1 MNLLLL
7 HGLGQGPGSWDGV
20 LDALGPDPGA
30 ACPDLFGLCGGA
42 PDYPALYA
50 AFEDYAGALPVPVLL
65 CGLSL
70 GAVLALDYAIR
81 CPERVAGLVL
91 VAPQYKMPRALLR
104 LQNAVFRIMPERAFA
119 QTGLGKR
126 DILRLTA
133 SMMDLDLRDGL
144 ARVDCPALILV
155 GEKDAA
161 NRKAARELAG
171 LLPGAKV
178 REISGAGHE
187 VNRDAPGELAAAIRE
202 FYADT
207 MYSGK

>member
-1 MNLLLL
+1 MKLLLL

-50 AFEDYAGALPVPVLL
+50 AFEDYAGALPEPVLL

-70 GAVLALDYAIR
+70 GSVLALDYAIR
-81 CPERVAGLVL
+81 RPEKIAGLVL

-104 LQNAVFRIMPERAFA
+104 LQNAVFRMMPERAFA

-133 SMMDLDLRDGL
+133 SMMDLED
-144 ARVDCPALILV
+144 
-155 GEKDAA
+155 
-161 NRKAARELAG
+161 
-171 LLPGAKV
+171 
-178 REISGAGHE
+178 
-187 VNRDAPGELAAAIRE
+187 
-202 FYADT
+202 
-207 MYSGK
+207 

>member
-42 PDYPALYA
+42 PDYPALCA
-50 AFEDYAGALPVPVLL
+50 ALEDYAGALPEPVLL

-104 LQNAVFRIMPERAFA
+104 LQNAVFRMMPERSFA

-133 SMMDLDLRDGL
+133 SMMDLDFRNGL

-171 LLPGAKV
+171 LLPRATV
-178 REISGAGHE
+178 REVPGAGHE
-187 VNRDAPGELAAAIRE
+187 VNVDAPRELAEALRGFWE
-202 FYADT
+202 
-207 MYSGK
+207 KL

>member
-50 AFEDYAGALPVPVLL
+50 ALEDYAGALPEPVLL

-91 VAPQYKMPRALLR
+91 VAPQYKMPRTLLR

-155 GEKDAA
+155 GERDSA

-171 LLPGAKV
+171 LLPRATV
-178 REISGAGHE
+178 REVPGAGHE
-187 VNRDAPGELAAAIRE
+187 VNVDAPRELAEALRGFWE
-202 FYADT
+202 
-207 MYSGK
+207 KL

>member
-50 AFEDYAGALPVPVLL
+50 ALEDYAGALPEPVLL

-81 CPERVAGLVL
+81 RPERVAGLVL

-104 LQNAVFRIMPERAFA
+104 LQNAVFRMMPERSFA
-119 QTGLGKR
+119 QTGMGKG
-126 DILRLTA
+126 DVLRLTA

-171 LLPGAKV
+171 LLPRATV
-178 REISGAGHE
+178 REVPGAGHE
-187 VNRDAPGELAAAIRE
+187 VNVDAPRELAEALRGFWE
-202 FYADT
+202 
-207 MYSGK
+207 KL

>member
-20 LDALGPDPGA
+20 VDALGPDPGA

-50 AFEDYAGALPVPVLL
+50 ALEDYAGALPEPVLL

-81 CPERVAGLVL
+81 RPEKIAGLVL

-104 LQNAVFRIMPERAFA
+104 LQNAVFRMMPERSFA
-119 QTGLGKR
+119 QTGMGKG
-126 DILRLTA
+126 DVLRLTA
-133 SMMDLDLRDGL
+133 SMMDLDFRNGL

-171 LLPGAKV
+171 LLPRATV
-178 REISGAGHE
+178 REVPGAGHE
-187 VNRDAPGELAAAIRE
+187 VNVDAPRELAEALRGFWE
-202 FYADT
+202 
-207 MYSGK
+207 KL

>member
-50 AFEDYAGALPVPVLL
+50 ALEDYAGALPAPVLL

-81 CPERVAGLVL
+81 RPERVAGLVL

-104 LQNAVFRIMPERAFA
+104 LQNAVFRMMPERAFA

-126 DILRLTA
+126 DILLLTA
-133 SMMDLDLRDGL
+133 SMMDLDLRNGL

-155 GEKDAA
+155 GERDSA
-161 NRKAARELAG
+161 NRKAARKLAG
-171 LLPGAKV
+171 LLPRATV
-178 REISGAGHE
+178 REVPGAGHE
-187 VNRDAPGELAAAIRE
+187 VNVDAPRELAEALRGFWE
-202 FYADT
+202 
-207 MYSGK
+207 KL

>member
-50 AFEDYAGALPVPVLL
+50 ALEDYAGALPEPVIL

-104 LQNAVFRIMPERAFA
+104 LQNAVFRMMPERAFA

-155 GEKDAA
+155 GERDSA

-171 LLPGAKV
+171 LLPRATV
-178 REISGAGHE
+178 REVPGAGHE
-187 VNRDAPGELAAAIRE
+187 VNVDAPRELAEALRGFWE
-202 FYADT
+202 
-207 MYSGK
+207 KL

>member
-1 MNLLLL
+1 MT
-7 HGLGQGPGSWDGV
+7 GV
-20 LDALGPDPGA
+20 QT
-30 ACPDLFGLCGGA
+30 C
-42 PDYPALYA
+42 
-50 AFEDYAGALPVPVLL
+50 ALPISVLL

-133 SMMDLDLRDGL
+133 SMMDLDFRNGL

-155 GEKDAA
+155 GERDSA

-171 LLPGAKV
+171 LLPRATV
-178 REISGAGHE
+178 REVPGAGHE
-187 VNRDAPGELAAAIRE
+187 VNVAAPRELAEALRGFWE
-202 FYADT
+202 
-207 MYSGK
+207 KL

>member
-50 AFEDYAGALPVPVLL
+50 ALEDYAGALPAPVLL

-81 CPERVAGLVL
+81 RPERVAGLVL
-91 VAPQYKMPRALLR
+91 IAPQYKMPRALLR
-104 LQNAVFRIMPERAFA
+104 L
-119 QTGLGKR
+119 
-126 DILRLTA
+126 
-133 SMMDLDLRDGL
+133 
-144 ARVDCPALILV
+144 
-155 GEKDAA
+155 
-161 NRKAARELAG
+161 
-171 LLPGAKV
+171 
-178 REISGAGHE
+178 
-187 VNRDAPGELAAAIRE
+187 
-202 FYADT
+202 
-207 MYSGK
+207 

>member
-20 LDALGPDPGA
+20 LDALGPAPGA

-50 AFEDYAGALPVPVLL
+50 AFEDYAGTLPEPVLL

-81 CPERVAGLVL
+81 RPERVAGLVL
-91 VAPQYKMPRALLR
+91 VAPQYKMPRTLLR

-133 SMMDLDLRDGL
+133 SMMDLDFRNGL

-171 LLPGAKV
+171 LLPRATV
-178 REISGAGHE
+178 REVPGAGHE
-187 VNRDAPGELAAAIRE
+187 VNVDAPRELAEALRGFWE
-202 FYADT
+202 
-207 MYSGK
+207 KL

>member
-1 MNLLLL
+1 MKLLLL

-50 AFEDYAGALPVPVLL
+50 AFEDYAGALPEPVLL

-70 GAVLALDYAIR
+70 GLVLALDYAIR
-81 CPERVAGLVL
+81 RPEKIAGLVL

-104 LQNAVFRIMPERAFA
+104 LQNAVFRMMPERAFA

-171 LLPGAKV
+171 LLPRATV
-178 REISGAGHE
+178 REVPGAGHE
-187 VNRDAPGELAAAIRE
+187 VNVDAPRELAEALRGFWE
-202 FYADT
+202 
-207 MYSGK
+207 KL

>member
-50 AFEDYAGALPVPVLL
+50 AFEDYAGALPAPVLL

-104 LQNAVFRIMPERAFA
+104 LQNAVFRMMPERAFA

-126 DILRLTA
+126 DILLLTA
-133 SMMDLDLRDGL
+133 SMMDLDFRNGL

-155 GEKDAA
+155 GERDSA

-171 LLPGAKV
+171 LLPRATV
-178 REISGAGHE
+178 REVPGAGHE
-187 VNRDAPGELAAAIRE
+187 VNIDAPRELAEALRGFWE
-202 FYADT
+202 
-207 MYSGK
+207 KL

>member
-50 AFEDYAGALPVPVLL
+50 AFEDYAGALPAPVLL

-155 GEKDAA
+155 GERDSA

-171 LLPGAKV
+171 LLPRATV
-178 REISGAGHE
+178 REVPGAGHE
-187 VNRDAPGELAAAIRE
+187 VNVAAPRELAEALRGFWE
-202 FYADT
+202 
-207 MYSGK
+207 KL

>member
-50 AFEDYAGALPVPVLL
+50 ALEDYAGALPEPVLL

-81 CPERVAGLVL
+81 RPEKIAGLVL
-91 VAPQYKMPRALLR
+91 IAPQYKMPRALLR
-104 LQNAVFRIMPERAFA
+104 LQNAVFRMMPERAFA
-119 QTGLGKR
+119 QTGMGKG
-126 DILRLTA
+126 DVLRLTA
-133 SMMDLDLRDGL
+133 SMMDLDFRNGL

-171 LLPGAKV
+171 LLPRATV
-178 REISGAGHE
+178 REVPGAGHE
-187 VNRDAPGELAAAIRE
+187 VNVDAPRELAEALRGFWE
-202 FYADT
+202 
-207 MYSGK
+207 KL

>member
-1 MNLLLL
+1 MKLLLL
-7 HGLGQGPGSWDGV
+7 HGLGQGPGSWDWV

-50 AFEDYAGALPVPVLL
+50 AFEDYAGALPEPVLL

-70 GAVLALDYAIR
+70 GSVLALDYAIR
-81 CPERVAGLVL
+81 RPEKIAGLVL

-104 LQNAVFRIMPERAFA
+104 LQNAVFRMMPERAFA

-171 LLPGAKV
+171 LLPRATV
-178 REISGAGHE
+178 REVPGAGHE
-187 VNRDAPGELAAAIRE
+187 VNVDAPRELAEALRGFWE
-202 FYADT
+202 
-207 MYSGK
+207 KL

>member
-50 AFEDYAGALPVPVLL
+50 ALEDYAGALPEPVLL

-70 GAVLALDYAIR
+70 GAVLA
-81 CPERVAGLVL
+81 GLVL
-91 VAPQYKMPRALLR
+91 VAPQYKMPRTLLR
-104 LQNAVFRIMPERAFA
+104 LQNAVFRMMPERSFA
-119 QTGLGKR
+119 QTGMGKG

-133 SMMDLDLRDGL
+133 SMMDLDFRNGL
-144 ARVDCPALILV
+144 ARTDCPALILV

-171 LLPGAKV
+171 LLPRATV
-178 REISGAGHE
+178 REVPGAGHE
-187 VNRDAPGELAAAIRE
+187 VNVDAPRELAEALRGFWE
-202 FYADT
+202 
-207 MYSGK
+207 KL

>member
-50 AFEDYAGALPVPVLL
+50 ALEDYAGALPEPVLL

-104 LQNAVFRIMPERAFA
+104 LQNAVFRMMPERAFA

-155 GEKDAA
+155 GERDSA

-171 LLPGAKV
+171 LLPRATV
-178 REISGAGHE
+178 REVPGAGHE
-187 VNRDAPGELAAAIRE
+187 VNVDAPRELAEALRGFWE
-202 FYADT
+202 
-207 MYSGK
+207 KL

>member
-1 MNLLLL
+1 MKLPLL

-50 AFEDYAGALPVPVLL
+50 AFEDYAGALPEPVLL

-70 GAVLALDYAIR
+70 GSVLALDYAIR
-81 CPERVAGLVL
+81 RPEKIAGLVL

-104 LQNAVFRIMPERAFA
+104 LQNAVFRMMPERAFA

-171 LLPGAKV
+171 LLPRATV
-178 REISGAGHE
+178 REVPGAGHE
-187 VNRDAPGELAAAIRE
+187 VNVDAPRELAEALRGFWE
-202 FYADT
+202 
-207 MYSGK
+207 KL

>member
-42 PDYPALYA
+42 PDYPALCA
-50 AFEDYAGALPVPVLL
+50 AFEDYAGTLPEPVLL

-81 CPERVAGLVL
+81 RPERVAGLVL
-91 VAPQYKMPRALLR
+91 VAPQYKMPRTLLR

-133 SMMDLDLRDGL
+133 SMMDLDFRNGL

-155 GEKDAA
+155 GERDSA

-171 LLPGAKV
+171 LLPRATV
-178 REISGAGHE
+178 REVPGAGHE
-187 VNRDAPGELAAAIRE
+187 VNVDAPRELAEALRGFWE
-202 FYADT
+202 
-207 MYSGK
+207 KL

>member
-50 AFEDYAGALPVPVLL
+50 ALEDYAGALPEPVLL

-70 GAVLALDYAIR
+70 GAVLALDYAICR
-81 CPERVAGLVL
+81 PERVAGLVL
-91 VAPQYKMPRALLR
+91 IAPQYKMPRALLR
-104 LQNAVFRIMPERAFA
+104 LQNAVFRMMPERAFA

-133 SMMDLDLRDGL
+133 SMMDLDFRNGL

-171 LLPGAKV
+171 LLPRATV
-178 REISGAGHE
+178 REVPGAGHE
-187 VNRDAPGELAAAIRE
+187 VNVDAPRELAEALRGFWE
-202 FYADT
+202 
-207 MYSGK
+207 KL

>member
-20 LDALGPDPGA
+20 LDVLGPDPGA

-50 AFEDYAGALPVPVLL
+50 ALEDYAGALPEPVLL

-91 VAPQYKMPRALLR
+91 VAPQYKMPRTLLR

-155 GEKDAA
+155 GERDSA

-171 LLPGAKV
+171 LLPRATV
-178 REISGAGHE
+178 REVPGAGHE
-187 VNRDAPGELAAAIRE
+187 VNVDAPRELAEALRGFWE
-202 FYADT
+202 
-207 MYSGK
+207 KL

>member
-42 PDYPALYA
+42 PDYPALCA
-50 AFEDYAGALPVPVLL
+50 ALEDYAGALPAPVLL

-81 CPERVAGLVL
+81 RPERVAGLVL
-91 VAPQYKMPRALLR
+91 IAPQYKMPRALLR
-104 LQNAVFRIMPERAFA
+104 LQNAVFRMMPERAFA
-119 QTGLGKR
+119 QTGLGKK

-171 LLPGAKV
+171 LLPRATI
-178 REISGAGHE
+178 REVPGAGHE
-187 VNRDAPGELAAAIRE
+187 VNVDAPRELAEALRGFWE
-202 FYADT
+202 
-207 MYSGK
+207 KL

>member
-1 MNLLLL
+1 MKLLLL

-50 AFEDYAGALPVPVLL
+50 AFEDYAGALPEPVLL

-70 GAVLALDYAIR
+70 GSVLALDYAIR
-81 CPERVAGLVL
+81 RPEKIAGLVL

-104 LQNAVFRIMPERAFA
+104 LQNAVFRMMPERAFA

-171 LLPGAKV
+171 LLPRATV
-178 REISGAGHE
+178 REVPGAGHE
-187 VNRDAPGELAAAIRE
+187 VNVDAPRELAEALRGFWE
-202 FYADT
+202 
-207 MYSGK
+207 KL

>member
-50 AFEDYAGALPVPVLL
+50 ALEDYAGALPEPVLL

-81 CPERVAGLVL
+81 RPERVAGLVL

-104 LQNAVFRIMPERAFA
+104 LQNAVFRMMPERAFA

-126 DILRLTA
+126 DILLLTA
-133 SMMDLDLRDGL
+133 SMMDLDLRNGL

-155 GEKDAA
+155 GERDSA
-161 NRKAARELAG
+161 NRKAARKLAG
-171 LLPGAKV
+171 LLPRATV
-178 REISGAGHE
+178 REVPGAGHE
-187 VNRDAPGELAAAIRE
+187 VNVDAPRELAEALRGFWE
-202 FYADT
+202 
-207 MYSGK
+207 KL

>member
-50 AFEDYAGALPVPVLL
+50 VLEDYAGALPEPVLL

-81 CPERVAGLVL
+81 RPERVAGLVL
-91 VAPQYKMPRALLR
+91 VAPQYKMPRTLLR

-133 SMMDLDLRDGL
+133 SMMDLDFRNGL

-155 GEKDAA
+155 GERDSA

-171 LLPGAKV
+171 LLPRATV
-178 REISGAGHE
+178 REVPGAGHE
-187 VNRDAPGELAAAIRE
+187 VNVDAPRELAEALRGFWE
-202 FYADT
+202 
-207 MYSGK
+207 KL

>member
-50 AFEDYAGALPVPVLL
+50 AFEDYAGALPEPVLL

-70 GAVLALDYAIR
+70 GSVLALDYAIR
-81 CPERVAGLVL
+81 RPERVAGLVL

-104 LQNAVFRIMPERAFA
+104 LQNAVFRMMPERAFA

-171 LLPGAKV
+171 LLPRATV
-178 REISGAGHE
+178 REVPGAGHE
-187 VNRDAPGELAAAIRE
+187 VNVDAPRELAEALRGFWE
-202 FYADT
+202 
-207 MYSGK
+207 KL

>member
-20 LDALGPDPGA
+20 VDALGPDPGA

-50 AFEDYAGALPVPVLL
+50 ALEDYAGALPEPVLL

-104 LQNAVFRIMPERAFA
+104 LQNAVFRMMPERSFA
-119 QTGLGKR
+119 QTGMGKG
-126 DILRLTA
+126 DVLRLTA
-133 SMMDLDLRDGL
+133 SMMDLDFRNGL

-171 LLPGAKV
+171 LLPRATV
-178 REISGAGHE
+178 REVPGAGHE
-187 VNRDAPGELAAAIRE
+187 VNVDAPRELAEALRGFWE
-202 FYADT
+202 
-207 MYSGK
+207 KL

>member
-42 PDYPALYA
+42 PDYPALCA
-50 AFEDYAGALPVPVLL
+50 ALEDYAGALPEPVLL

-104 LQNAVFRIMPERAFA
+104 LQNAVFRMMPERSFA

-126 DILRLTA
+126 DILRLPA
-133 SMMDLDLRDGL
+133 SMMDLDFRNGL

-171 LLPGAKV
+171 LLPRATV
-178 REISGAGHE
+178 REVPGAGHE
-187 VNRDAPGELAAAIRE
+187 VNVDAPRELAEALRGFWE
-202 FYADT
+202 
-207 MYSGK
+207 KL

>member
-42 PDYPALYA
+42 PDYPALCA
-50 AFEDYAGALPVPVLL
+50 ALEDYAGALPAPVLL

-81 CPERVAGLVL
+81 RPERVAGLVL
-91 VAPQYKMPRALLR
+91 IAPQYKMPRALLR
-104 LQNAVFRIMPERAFA
+104 LQNAVFRMMPERAFA
-119 QTGLGKR
+119 QTGMGKG
-126 DILRLTA
+126 DVLRLTA
-133 SMMDLDLRDGL
+133 SMMDLDFRNGL

-171 LLPGAKV
+171 LLPRATV
-178 REISGAGHE
+178 REVPGAGHE
-187 VNRDAPGELAAAIRE
+187 VNVDAPRELAEALRGFWE
-202 FYADT
+202 
-207 MYSGK
+207 KL

>member
-50 AFEDYAGALPVPVLL
+50 AFEDYAGALPEPVLL

-81 CPERVAGLVL
+81 RPERVAGLVL

-104 LQNAVFRIMPERAFA
+104 LQNAVFRMMPERAFA

-126 DILRLTA
+126 DILLLTA
-133 SMMDLDLRDGL
+133 SMMDLDLRNGL

-155 GEKDAA
+155 GERDSA
-161 NRKAARELAG
+161 NRKAARKLAG
-171 LLPGAKV
+171 LLPRATV
-178 REISGAGHE
+178 REVPGAGHE
-187 VNRDAPGELAAAIRE
+187 VNVDAPRELAEALRGFWE
-202 FYADT
+202 
-207 MYSGK
+207 KL

>member
-50 AFEDYAGALPVPVLL
+50 ALEDYAGALPAPVLL

-70 GAVLALDYAIR
+70 GSVLALDYAIR
-81 CPERVAGLVL
+81 RPEKIAGLVL

-104 LQNAVFRIMPERAFA
+104 LQNAVFRMMPERAFA

-171 LLPGAKV
+171 LLPRATV
-178 REISGAGHE
+178 REVPGAGHE
-187 VNRDAPGELAAAIRE
+187 VNVDAPRELAEALRGFWE
-202 FYADT
+202 
-207 MYSGK
+207 KL

>member
-50 AFEDYAGALPVPVLL
+50 ALEDYAGALPEPVLL

-81 CPERVAGLVL
+81 RPEKIAGLVL
-91 VAPQYKMPRALLR
+91 IAPQYKMPRALLR
-104 LQNAVFRIMPERAFA
+104 LQNAVFRMMPERSFA
-119 QTGLGKR
+119 QTGMGKG
-126 DILRLTA
+126 DVLRLTA
-133 SMMDLDLRDGL
+133 SMMDLDFRNGL

-171 LLPGAKV
+171 LLPRATV
-178 REISGAGHE
+178 REVPGAGHE
-187 VNRDAPGELAAAIRE
+187 VNVDAPRELAEALRGFWE
-202 FYADT
+202 
-207 MYSGK
+207 KL

>member
-50 AFEDYAGALPVPVLL
+50 AFEDYAGALPAPVPL

-133 SMMDLDLRDGL
+133 SMMDLDFRNGL

-155 GEKDAA
+155 GERDSA

-171 LLPGAKV
+171 LLPRATV
-178 REISGAGHE
+178 REVPGAGHE
-187 VNRDAPGELAAAIRE
+187 VNVAAPRELAEALRGFWE
-202 FYADT
+202 
-207 MYSGK
+207 KL

>member
-50 AFEDYAGALPVPVLL
+50 AFEDYAGALPAPVLL

-81 CPERVAGLVL
+81 RPERVAGLVL
-91 VAPQYKMPRALLR
+91 IAPQYKMPRALLR
-104 LQNAVFRIMPERAFA
+104 LQNAVFRMMPERAFA
-119 QTGLGKR
+119 QTGMGKG

-171 LLPGAKV
+171 LLPRATV
-178 REISGAGHE
+178 REVPGAGHE
-187 VNRDAPGELAAAIRE
+187 VNVDAPRELAEALRGFWE
-202 FYADT
+202 
-207 MYSGK
+207 KL

>member
-1 MNLLLL
+1 MKLLLL

-50 AFEDYAGALPVPVLL
+50 ALEDYAGALPEPVLL

-81 CPERVAGLVL
+81 RPERVAGLVL

-104 LQNAVFRIMPERAFA
+104 LQNAVFRMMPERAFA

-171 LLPGAKV
+171 LLPRATV
-178 REISGAGHE
+178 REVPGAGHE
-187 VNRDAPGELAAAIRE
+187 VNVDAPRELAEALRGFWE
-202 FYADT
+202 
-207 MYSGK
+207 KL

>member
-50 AFEDYAGALPVPVLL
+50 ALEDYAGALPAPVLL

-81 CPERVAGLVL
+81 RPERVAGLVL
-91 VAPQYKMPRALLR
+91 VAPQYKMPRTLLR
-104 LQNAVFRIMPERAFA
+104 LQNAVFRMMPERAFA
-119 QTGLGKR
+119 QTGMGKG
-126 DILRLTA
+126 DVLRLTA
-133 SMMDLDLRDGL
+133 SMMDLDFRNGL

-155 GEKDAA
+155 GERDSA

-171 LLPGAKV
+171 LLPRATV
-178 REISGAGHE
+178 REVPGAGHE
-187 VNRDAPGELAAAIRE
+187 VNVDAPRELAEALRGFWE
-202 FYADT
+202 
-207 MYSGK
+207 KL

>member
-171 LLPGAKV
+171 LLPRATV
-178 REISGAGHE
+178 REVPGAGHE
-187 VNRDAPGELAAAIRE
+187 VNVDAPRELAEALRGFWE
-202 FYADT
+202 
-207 MYSGK
+207 KL

>member
-42 PDYPALYA
+42 PDYPALYTA
-50 AFEDYAGALPVPVLL
+50 LEDYAGALPAPVLL

-81 CPERVAGLVL
+81 RPERVAGLVL
-91 VAPQYKMPRALLR
+91 VAPQYKMPRTLLR

-133 SMMDLDLRDGL
+133 SMMDLDFRNGL

-171 LLPGAKV
+171 LLPRATV
-178 REISGAGHE
+178 REVPGAGHE
-187 VNRDAPGELAAAIRE
+187 VNVDAPRELAEALRGFWE
-202 FYADT
+202 
-207 MYSGK
+207 KL